1 MMVRRLS
8 GYISPIPI
16 LRENV
21 VYLRIIIFLFLF
33 CGGVFRGFGQ
43 TGSLDSLQELPE
55 VVVRSKAQV
64 GGPPANI
71 TGLEQFSSVAAALE
85 QSGMLFIKS
94 YGIGSLATPTF
105 RGGAAGQTA
114 ILWNGLPI
122 QSPMLGLTDL
132 SLLPTI
138 GFDLLAAVPGGRSA
152 ESGSGAVSGRI
163 YLSSSSPP
171 AGLRIQGGST
181 VGSFGYHSQQLA
193 ISNGNAKLRFQVNG
207 QLLRAENDFPYQIRA
222 DLPTKRLAHAQQE
235 QQVMQQTL
243 VWEPNA
249 RHQFELHGWQQHTLR
264 NLPPTTT
271 QNRSEATQEDH
282 IYRQQ
287 LSWRAQRT
295 KSHWRTNLG
304 FTHEKIHYRDPQ
316 ILVDAPS
323 AFSSL
328 LAKVVR
334 NQQLKHLFY
343 SESGLQFIQSWA
355 TADGYRQAQQQQQ
368 LGLYQKLT
376 TQFGQW
382 ELAATGRLELVDRSD
397 PITVFHLQASRDFKD
412 NWRLELRAGRNFRI
426 PTLNDRYWAQGG
438 NPDLQT
444 EFSWEQEI
452 ALAKEIHASRGF
464 GLVKINVFNR
474 SVANWIQWS
483 LQENAAFWSAG
494 NIAKVWSR
502 GVEPY
507 VNWQYWHG
515 ESQLKVTLRYHFIL
529 STYQTAIQNP
539 AIARGAQLW
548 YTPQHQL
555 TMHFECRRKKWVLGY
570 TQQYVGA
577 TEGINDDLPGYHLAH
592 LTAKWFPQWARWDG
606 QFVLQVNNLFNANYR
621 VIERRPMPGRNLQ
634 VGIQVGFSKANEK
647 LPTKKTIP

>member
-1 MMVRRLS
+1 
-8 GYISPIPI
+8 
-16 LRENV
+16 
-21 VYLRIIIFLFLF
+21 
-33 CGGVFRGFGQ
+33 
-43 TGSLDSLQELPE
+43 
-55 VVVRSKAQV
+55 VVRSKAQA
-64 GGPPANI
+64 GGSAASI
-71 TGLEQFSSVAAALE
+71 TGLEQFPSVAAALE

-114 ILWNGLPI
+114 IFWNGLPI

-138 GFDLLAAVPGGRSA
+138 GFDNLAAVPGGKSA
-152 ESGSGAVSGRI
+152 EAGSGSVSGGI
-163 YLSSSSPP
+163 YLSSSAPP

-181 VGSFGYHSQQLA
+181 VGSFGYQNQQLA
-193 ISNGNAKLRFQVNG
+193 ISNGNTKLRVQING

-235 QQVMQQTL
+235 QQVLLQTL

-249 RHQFELHGWQQHTLR
+249 RNKFELHGWQQHTLR

-287 LSWRAQRT
+287 LSWRAQRA

-334 NQQLKHLFY
+334 QQILKPLFY

-355 TADGYRQAQQQQQ
+355 IADGYRQAQQQQQ

-376 TQFGQW
+376 AELGQW
-382 ELAATGRLELVDRSD
+382 VLAATGRLELVDLSA
-397 PITVFHLQASRDFKD
+397 PLITVFHLQVSHRFKND
-412 NWRLELRAGRNFRI
+412 WRVELQAGRNFRI

-452 ALAKEIHASRGF
+452 ALAKEIHAIRNS
-464 GLVKINVFNR
+464 GLVKINIFNR

-483 LQENAAFWSAG
+483 QQENAAFWSAG

-507 VNWQYWHG
+507 FIWHYWYG
-515 ESQLKVTLRYHFIL
+515 GSQLKVTLRYHFIL

-539 AIARGAQLW
+539 AIARGTQLW

-555 TMHFECRRKKWVLGY
+555 TTQVEYRRKKWLVNY

-577 TEGINDDLPGYHLAH
+577 TEGINDDLSDYHLAH
-592 LTAKWFPQWARWDG
+592 LTAKWFPQRARWDG
-606 QFVLQVNNLFNANYR
+606 QFLLQVNNLYNANYR

-634 VGIQVGFSKANEK
+634 LGVQVGFSKANKK
-647 LPTKKTIP
+647 LPTKKTLP

>member
-1 MMVRRLS
+1 MRKS
-8 GYISPIPI
+8 I
-16 LRENV
+16 L
-21 VYLRIIIFLFLF
+21 LFLF
-33 CGGVFRGFGQ
+33 CCNVFRTFGQ
-43 TGSLDSLQELPE
+43 TGLLDSLQELPE
-55 VVVRSKAQV
+55 VVVRSKVQNGV
-64 GGPPANI
+64 GATTI
-71 TGLEQFSSVAAALE
+71 TGLEQFPSVAVALE

-138 GFDLLAAVPGGRSA
+138 GFDQLWALPGGKSA
-152 ESGSGAVSGRI
+152 EAGSGAVSGLI
-163 YLSSSSPP
+163 YLGSSTPP
-171 AGLRIQGGST
+171 TGLRIQAGST
-181 VGSFGYHSQQLA
+181 VGSFGYQNQQLA
-193 ISNGNAKLRFQVNG
+193 LSNGNAKWRFQVNG
-207 QLLRAENDFPYQIRA
+207 QLLRAENNFPYQIRA

-235 QQVMQQTL
+235 QQVLLQTL

-249 RHQFELHGWQQHTLR
+249 GNKFELHGWQQHTLR

-271 QNRSEATQEDH
+271 QSRSEATQEDH

-287 LSWRAQRT
+287 LSWLAQRA

-328 LAKVVR
+328 QAKVVR
-334 NQQLKHLFY
+334 QQILKPLFY

-376 TQFGQW
+376 AELGQW
-382 ELAATGRLELVDRSD
+382 VLAATGRLELVDLSG
-397 PITVFHLQASRDFKD
+397 PITVFNLQASRDFKND
-412 NWRLELRAGRNFRI
+412 WRVELRAGRNFRI

-452 ALAKEIHASRGF
+452 ALAKEIHASRGS

-474 SVANWIQWS
+474 SVVNWIQWS
-483 LQENAAFWSAG
+483 QQDNTPYWSAG

-507 VNWQYWHG
+507 LNWQYWHG
-515 ESQLKVTLRYHFIL
+515 GSQLKVTLRYHFIL

-621 VIERRPMPGRNLQ
+621 VTERRPMPGRNLQ

>member
-1 MMVRRLS
+1 LRKS
-8 GYISPIPI
+8 I
-16 LRENV
+16 L
-21 VYLRIIIFLFLF
+21 LFLF
-33 CGGVFRGFGQ
+33 CCNVFRTFGQ
-43 TGSLDSLQELPE
+43 TGLLDSLQELPE
-55 VVVRSKAQV
+55 VVVRSKVQNGV
-64 GGPPANI
+64 GATTI
-71 TGLEQFSSVAAALE
+71 TGLEQFPSVAVALE

-138 GFDLLAAVPGGRSA
+138 GFDNLAAVPGGKSA
-152 ESGSGAVSGRI
+152 EAGSGAVSGRI
-163 YLSSSSPP
+163 YLSSSTPP

-181 VGSFGYHSQQLA
+181 VGSFGYQNQQLA
-193 ISNGNAKLRFQVNG
+193 ISNGNTRWRFQVNG

-235 QQVMQQTL
+235 QQVLLQTL

-249 RHQFELHGWQQHTLR
+249 RNKFELHGWQQHTLR

-287 LSWRAQRT
+287 LSWHAHKA
-295 KSHWRTNLG
+295 KSYWRTNLG

-316 ILVDAPS
+316 LLVDAPS

-334 NQQLKHLFY
+334 KQTLKPTLF
-343 SESGLQFIQSWA
+343 SETGLQFIQSWA
-355 TADGYRQAQQQQQ
+355 TADGYRQTQQQQQ
-368 LGLYQKLT
+368 LGWYQKLT
-376 TQFGQW
+376 AELGQW
-382 ELAATGRLELVDRSD
+382 VLATTGRLELVDFSG
-397 PITVFHLQASRDFKD
+397 PLAVFHLQASHDFKND
-412 NWRLELRAGRNFRI
+412 WRVEVRAGRNFRI

-452 ALAKEIHASRGF
+452 ALAKEIHASRSSGF
-464 GLVKINVFNR
+464 AKINVFNR

-483 LQENAAFWSAG
+483 QQDNAAFWSAG

-507 VNWQYWHG
+507 LIWHYWRG
-515 ESQLKVTLRYHFIL
+515 ESNLKVTLRYHFIL

-555 TMHFECRRKKWVLGY
+555 TTQVEYRRKKWVLGY

-577 TEGINDDLPGYHLAH
+577 TEGINDDLSDYHLAH
-592 LTAKWFPQWARWDG
+592 LTAKWFPQWRRWDG
-606 QFVLQVNNLFNANYR
+606 QFLLQVNNLYNTNYR
-621 VIERRPMPGRNLQ
+621 VIERRPMPGRNFQ
-634 VGIQVGFSKANEK
+634 VGIQVGFTANEK
-647 LPTKKTIP
+647 LPPKKTLP